1 MSKIVEHE
9 IRLDTDGQRYYRVE
23 FPVVYD
29 AAAVNSKYAEDD
41 SVTERYLSVK
51 LNRGLFDDTVLAHID
66 SLGKMETAFY
76 SEVAGNVDC
85 YYVSFEPA
93 DYPFDFSLPINETLR
108 ATSDWI
114 YVKMDLNNK
123 PVVPYYFIKLTV
135 DTMAEI
141 EKALPKLQL
150 DRMKAQVDTLKAEW
164 VFLVFKVD
172 TSVWAYLVAVEP

>member
-1 MSKIVEHE
+1 
-9 IRLDTDGQRYYRVE
+9 
-23 FPVVYD
+23 
-29 AAAVNSKYAEDD
+29 
-41 SVTERYLSVK
+41 
-51 LNRGLFDDTVLAHID
+51 
-66 SLGKMETAFY
+66 
-76 SEVAGNVDC
+76 
-85 YYVSFEPA
+85 
-93 DYPFDFSLPINETLR
+93 
-108 ATSDWI
+108 
-114 YVKMDLNNK
+114 MDLNNK